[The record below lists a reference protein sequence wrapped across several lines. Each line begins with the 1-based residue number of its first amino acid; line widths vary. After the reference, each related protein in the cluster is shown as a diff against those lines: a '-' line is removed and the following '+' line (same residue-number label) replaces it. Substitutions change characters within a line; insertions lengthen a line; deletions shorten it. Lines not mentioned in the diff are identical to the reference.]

1 MIIQFLINMLYTTIQ
16 HGNFDTYFQMWK
28 LVFYRSDQQNM
39 VGLMV
44 IRKIFALPVFVILIT
59 IFAFLPPDTHAIT
72 TIDLKDQAS
81 CQAAPLSGTW
91 VVVNSTC
98 RINSLTLN
106 LADSLTLDNS
116 INSRIA
122 LTITGTLSN
131 SGTILNSGIIHN
143 SGTIS
148 GSGKFTSALLTI
160 TNTGT

>member
-91 VVVNSTC
+91 TATNSTC
-98 RINSLTLN
+98 RIASLTLN
-106 LADSLTLDNS
+106 SGDSLTVDNS
-116 INSRIA
+116 VNSNIA
-122 LTITGTLSN
+122 LTITGILSN
-131 SGTILNSGIIHN
+131 SGTLANTGN
-143 SGTIS
+143 
-148 GSGKFTSALLTI
+148 I
-160 TNTGT
+160 TNTGKLN